1 MKKNALTFIDQ
12 ENVTIDFKNHIN
24 DEDNKRI
31 LFSARFGTGK
41 STFLKNFFE
50 KEKGYIAL
58 KLYPVNYSISHNRDV
73 FELIKYDLIYE
84 LLSKYPYNVN
94 LEKDDYSAVLLSQMF
109 ILHGLKIDPLVKSIL
124 KAAVP
129 GSDVYTDIL
138 DKLSEILKQYSI
150 YEKKVV
156 NDETETLLKYIQQL
170 KIAKGSPHEYDEISS
185 LITKMLDNVK
195 ASIIQNDGTDN
206 NETGIEQSKTQPTTV
221 LIIDDIDRLDPEHV
235 FRLFNIFSAHYDSVN
250 DENKFGFDKVIFVC
264 DYDNIR
270 LMYEHRYG
278 AGVDF
283 SGYIDKF
290 YSHEIFNYDNR
301 KYVKNLLLNIF
312 KEKPINLSPTL
323 QSKYYP
329 KETNYFFNAFEY
341 ILSALFEVNAITL
354 RNLDQFNCYD
364 LPEYSIVTGNNNY
377 RYPAKNFPFLNL
389 LHLIKKLI
397 DVKLFEKYL
406 NILMNRV
413 EIDSSSL
420 NSISPHYETVQSYLK
435 EISLEFIIDSKEY
448 FKSGAVSDNEK
459 NGTINLNGKVIYYSL
474 NRDMNSRMRYAYFR
488 EPNEGEANHKSQQQ
502 NVFAFLLDALNK
514 SELFIKVNS

>member
-1 MKKNALTFIDQ
+1 MKKNALAFIDQ
-12 ENVTIDFKNHIN
+12 KSVTVDFKNHIN

-50 KEKGYIAL
+50 KEKEYITL
-58 KLYPVNYSISHNRDV
+58 KLYPVNYSISHNKDV

-84 LLSKYPYNVN
+84 LLSKYPDNVN

-129 GSDVYTDIL
+129 GSDVYTDVL
-138 DKLSEILKQYSI
+138 DKLSDILKQYST
-150 YEKKVV
+150 YEKKTV

-195 ASIIQNDGTDN
+195 ASILQNDGTDN
-206 NETGIEQSKTQPTTV
+206 AETGIEQIQVQPITV

-278 AGVDF
+278 TGVDF

-290 YSHEIFNYDNR
+290 YSKDVFSYNNI
-301 KYVKNLLLNIF
+301 KYVKDKLKEIFLKKNINIPPNLQ
-312 KEKPINLSPTL
+312 KE
-323 QSKYYP
+323 YYP
-329 KETNYFFNAFEY
+329 GNSSFYNAFEY
-341 ILSALFEVNAITL
+341 ILISLLEINLITL
-354 RNLDQFNCYD
+354 RNLEQFTEYD
-364 LPEYSIVTGNNNY
+364 LPNYSIIAGAQNY
-377 RYPAKNFPFLNL
+377 RYSADQYPFIVLIHL
-389 LHLIKKLI
+389 LKKLVP
-397 DVKLFEKYL
+397 VKTLESNIRYL
-406 NILMNRV
+406 AKKQDF
-413 EIDSSSL
+413 DSGSL
-420 NSISPHYETVQSYLK
+420 NPSAYKVETYQKYIKNIALSFML
-435 EISLEFIIDSKEY
+435 DSKKIFSNNNVEE
-448 FKSGAVSDNEK
+448 NEK
-459 NGTINLNGKVIYYSL
+459 NGFILINDKAVYYTLGYDISRD
-474 NRDMNSRMRYAYFR
+474 NRYVALSGPTENLISAKA
-488 EPNEGEANHKSQQQ
+488 EQK
-502 NVFAFLLDALNK
+502 NVFEFFIAALIN
-514 SELFIKVNS
+514 SESLSRDEKD